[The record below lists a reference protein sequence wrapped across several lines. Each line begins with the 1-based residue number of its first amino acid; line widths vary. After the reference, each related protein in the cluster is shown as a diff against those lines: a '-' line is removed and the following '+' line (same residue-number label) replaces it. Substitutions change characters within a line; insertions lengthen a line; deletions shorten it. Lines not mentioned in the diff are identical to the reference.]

1 MKILVLTS
9 RFPYPLEK
17 GDKLRIYHQIKGLS
31 KEHEIVLVSLNDTDV
46 SEAHL
51 AQLRPY
57 CTSIHIYRLRKW
69 RIYPRVFRWFLT
81 GRSIQIGYFTNYFL
95 KIKIR
100 KLVLTEKPDHIYCQ
114 LVRMAEYVKDLHHIT
129 KSLDYMDAFSL
140 GMNRRAQ
147 DSPFPLKHVFE
158 AEAKRLKEYESKVFY
173 DFDVTTIISD
183 QDRSCIK
190 NPFAERIVVVPNG
203 VDTQEFF
210 FKEILEPRVDL
221 LFVGNMSYYPN
232 IKAAEYLVEY
242 IFAALIEGGNKV
254 TVNIAGANPSLTVQA
269 LENEHVGITG
279 WVDNIVDT
287 YHSARVFVA
296 PLFHGSGLQNKILEA
311 MACGIPVVTTKQT
324 NNAIGAA
331 VGEELLIAE
340 TAQEFSKAI
349 QQLLNDKTI
358 YDTLRTNARNFV
370 EQKYSWDVSVSILDN
385 AIKAIE

>member
-31 KEHEIVLVSLNDTDV
+31 VEHEIVLVSLNDTQV

-51 AQLRPY
+51 NELRPY
-57 CTSIHIYRLRKW
+57 CSAIHMFRLRKW
-69 RIYPRVFRWFLT
+69 MIYPRVVRWFLG

-100 KLVLTEKPDHIYCQ
+100 NLVLKEKPDHIYCQ
-114 LVRMAEYVKDLHHIT
+114 LIRMAEYVKDLHHIT

-140 GMNRRAQ
+140 GMERRAQ
-147 DSPFPLKHVFE
+147 DSPFPLKHIFK
-158 AEAKRLKEYESKVFY
+158 AEAKRLRDYESKVFY
-173 DFDVTTIISD
+173 DFDVTTIISK
-183 QDRSCIK
+183 QDRKCIK
-190 NPFAERIVVVPNG
+190 NPFEERIVVVPNG

-210 FKEILEPRVDL
+210 FKENLEPSVDL

-232 IKAAEYLVEY
+232 IKAAEYLVEHV
-242 IFAALIEGGNKV
+242 FATLVKHGIKV
-254 TVNIAGANPSLTVQA
+254 TVDVAGANPSLTVQA
-269 LENEHVGITG
+269 LEAEHVQISG
-279 WVDNIVDT
+279 WVDNIVTT

-324 NNAIGAA
+324 NNAIGATE
-331 VGEELLIAE
+331 GKDLLIAE
-340 TAQEFSKAI
+340 TAEEFSLAI
-349 QQLLNDKTI
+349 QRLLNDKTI
-358 YDTLRTNARNFV
+358 YDALRRNARNFV
-370 EQKYSWDVSVSILDN
+370 EQKYSWDVSVSMLDN
-385 AIKAIE
+385 AIKSIE